1 MAGLLDKAKDVAK
14 DRELEGIHNYVGTP
28 EDAKLSAETGSLL
41 KTATLAGKGGSA
53 SKEKVP
59 KKKPTKKSSVPSAGN
74 DLNAKI
80 GFILG
85 SISLVLAVYFVWD
98 LANWEGII
106 PLGLLLL
113 AWGLTSWGFKQQKG
127 EWNKNTMVAV
137 GITFLVITAI
147 PYFAAFS
154 WQGGNVRASLFEID
168 EANDILSFTLY
179 NTAGGE
185 ATASISVK
193 GEEVWTKD
201 GIEANNEGIST
212 VEVPLAD
219 IYRGSTIDANDHSA
233 LTYTLSISAGEYS
246 WEGEIT
252 PELLDRTITAVG
264 ADMLPVTEQDESG
277 NTGTGTGHTDTDHLG
292 IQMKLGLGKEN
303 SDLQRSSNP
312 GEGEWDAYI
321 QEISSDYTFTI
332 TISNDG
338 SEVWNGGT
346 TFSVNGDSMTSSKGS
361 KSISYGWLD
370 LELNGMETK
379 ENINGQ
385 EVYYIPRS
393 DFYDG
398 DGCYKTT
405 ITITHIVPGGDS
417 FDAFSST
424 NGFEYFWE
432 ENENRSYEEDYKT
445 AVKC

>member
-14 DRELEGIHNYVGTP
+14 GGELEGIHNYVGTP
-28 EDAKLSAETGSLL
+28 ESAKLSPETGSLL
-41 KTATLAGKGGSA
+41 KTATLVDKGGSA

-59 KKKPTKKSSVPSAGN
+59 KEKSASKSSVPSAGN
-74 DLNAKI
+74 DTNAKI
-80 GFILG
+80 GFISG

-106 PLGLLLL
+106 PFGLLLL

-127 EWNKNTMVAV
+127 EWNKNTIVAV
-137 GITFLVITAI
+137 GLTFLVITAL

-154 WQGGNVRASLFEID
+154 WEGGNVRASLFEID
-168 EANDILSFTLY
+168 EADDILTFTLY
-179 NTAGGE
+179 NTAGDD

-201 GIEANNEGIST
+201 GIEANNKGYST
-212 VEVPLAD
+212 VKVPLAD
-219 IYRGSTIDANDHSA
+219 IYQGSSIDASGHSA
-233 LTYTLSISAGEYS
+233 LTYTLSISAGTYS
-246 WEGEIT
+246 WEGEII
-252 PELLDRTITAVG
+252 PDLLDRTITAVG

-277 NTGTGTGHTDTDHLG
+277 NTGTSGHTDTNHLG
-292 IQMKLGLGKEN
+292 IQMKLGLGKED
-303 SDLQRSSNP
+303 SDLERSSNP
-312 GEGEWDAYI
+312 EEGEWDAYI
-321 QEISSDYTFTI
+321 QEISTDYTFTI
-332 TISNDG
+332 AISKDG

-361 KSISYGWLD
+361 SAIAYGWLD

-379 ENINGQ
+379 EDINGQ

-417 FDAFSST
+417 FDTFSST

-432 ENENRSYEEDYKT
+432 ENENRSDEEDYKT

>member
-14 DRELEGIHNYVGTP
+14 DGGQEGVLLGLAP
-28 EDAKLSAETGSLL
+28 EDAKQFKETGSLL
-41 KTATLAGKGGSA
+41 KTATLVDKGGSA
-53 SKEKVP
+53 SKENIP
-59 KKKPTKKSSVPSAGN
+59 KKTSATKPSAPSAGN
-74 DLNAKI
+74 DTNAKI

-85 SISLVLAVYFVWD
+85 FISLVLAVYFVWD

-106 PLGLLLL
+106 PFGLLLL

-127 EWNKNTMVAV
+127 EWNKNTIVAV
-137 GITFLVITAI
+137 GITFLLITAI

-154 WQGGNVRASLFEID
+154 WEGGNIRASQFEID
-168 EANDILSFTLY
+168 EANNMLSFTLY

-193 GEEVWTKD
+193 GDDVWAKD
-201 GIEANNEGIST
+201 GIEVNNDGISI

-219 IYRGSTIDANDHSA
+219 IYRGSSIDANDHSA
-233 LTYTLSISAGEYS
+233 LTYTLSISAGDYS

-264 ADMLPVTEQDESG
+264 ADMLPVTEQDDSG
-277 NTGTGTGHTDTDHLG
+277 NSGGGSGHTDTNHLG

-303 SDLQRSSNP
+303 SDLQRSSNLE
-312 GEGEWDAYI
+312 EGEWDAYI
-321 QEISSDYTFTI
+321 QEISSDYSFTI
-332 TISNDG
+332 TISKDG

-361 KSISYGWLD
+361 NSINYGWLD
-370 LELNGMETK
+370 LELNGMDTK
-379 ENINGQ
+379 DDINRQ

-417 FDAFSST
+417 FDSFSST

-432 ENENRSYEEDYKT
+432 ENENRDAEDDYKA

>member
-264 ADMLPVTEQDESG
+264 ADMLPVTEQYENG
-277 NTGTGTGHTDTDHLG
+277 NNTDTNHLG

-312 GEGEWDAYI
+312 AEGEWDAYI

-432 ENENRSYEEDYKT
+432 ENENRSDEDDYKA

>member
-14 DRELEGIHNYVGTP
+14 DGGKEGVLLGLTP
-28 EDAKLSAETGSLL
+28 DDEKQFKESGSLL
-41 KTATLAGKGGSA
+41 KTATLVENGGSA
-53 SKEKVP
+53 SKEKKP
-59 KKKPTKKSSVPSAGN
+59 KKKSAIKSTVPGAGN
-74 DLNAKI
+74 DTNAKI
-80 GFILG
+80 GFISG

-106 PLGLLLL
+106 PFGLLLL

-127 EWNKNTMVAV
+127 EWNKNTIVAV

-154 WQGGNVRASLFEID
+154 WEGGNVRASLFEID
-168 EANDILSFTLY
+168 EANDMLTFTVY
-179 NTAGGE
+179 NTAGE
-185 ATASISVK
+185 DATASISVK
-193 GEEVWTKD
+193 GEDVWTMD

-212 VEVPLAD
+212 VKAPLAD
-219 IYRGSTIDANDHSA
+219 IYRGSSIDANGHSA
-233 LTYTLSISAGEYS
+233 LTYTLAISAGTYS

-252 PELLDRTITAVG
+252 PGLLDRTITAIG
-264 ADMLPVTEQDESG
+264 ADMIPVTEQDSG
-277 NTGTGTGHTDTDHLG
+277 NSGGGQGHTDTNHLG

-303 SDLQRSSNP
+303 SDLQRSSALE
-312 GEGEWDAYI
+312 EGEWDAYI

-332 TISNDG
+332 TISKDG
-338 SEVWNGGT
+338 SEEWNGGT

-361 KSISYGWLD
+361 SAITSGWLD

-379 ENINGQ
+379 EDINGQ
-385 EVYYIPRS
+385 EIYYIPRS

-417 FDAFSST
+417 FDTFTST

-432 ENENRSYEEDYKT
+432 ENENRTDEENYKT

>member
-14 DRELEGIHNYVGTP
+14 DGGQEGILLGFTP
-28 EDAKLSAETGSLL
+28 EDAKQFKETGSLL
-41 KTATLAGKGGSA
+41 KTATLVDKGGSA

-59 KKKPTKKSSVPSAGN
+59 KKKSTPRSSVPSSGN
-74 DLNAKI
+74 DINAKI
-80 GFILG
+80 GFISG

-127 EWNKNTMVAV
+127 EWNKNTIVAV
-137 GITFLVITAI
+137 GLTFLVITAI

-168 EANDILSFTLY
+168 EANDMLSFTLY

-193 GEEVWTKD
+193 GEEVWTKN

-312 GEGEWDAYI
+312 EEGEWDAYI

-432 ENENRSYEEDYKT
+432 ENENRSDEDDYKA

>member
-432 ENENRSYEEDYKT
+432 ENENRSDEDDYKA

>member
-1 MAGLLDKAKDVAK
+1 MSGLLDKAKDVAK
-14 DRELEGIHNYVGTP
+14 DGDLEGIHNYVGTP

-59 KKKPTKKSSVPSAGN
+59 KKKSALKSSVPSAGN
-74 DLNAKI
+74 DKNAKI

-85 SISLVLAVYFVWD
+85 FISLALAVYSVWD
-98 LANWEGII
+98 LANWEGVI
-106 PLGLLLL
+106 PFGLLLL

-127 EWNKNTMVAV
+127 EWNKNTIVAV
-137 GITFLVITAI
+137 GLTFLVITAI

-154 WQGGNVRASLFEID
+154 WEGGNVTASQFEID
-168 EANDILSFTLY
+168 EANDMLSFTLY

-185 ATASISVK
+185 STAIISVK

-201 GIEANNEGIST
+201 GIEANNEGFST

-246 WEGEIT
+246 WEGAIS

-264 ADMLPVTEQDESG
+264 ADMVPVTEQDESG
-277 NTGTGTGHTDTDHLG
+277 NNGGGTGHTETNHLG

-303 SDLQRSSNP
+303 SDLQRSSSP
-312 GEGEWDAYI
+312 VEGEWDAYI
-321 QEISSDYTFTI
+321 KEISSDYTFTI
-332 TISNDG
+332 TISKDG
-338 SEVWNGGT
+338 SEVWNGGAE
-346 TFSVNGDSMTSSKGS
+346 FSVNGNSMTSSRGS
-361 KSISYGWLD
+361 NEINYGWLN
-370 LELNGMETK
+370 LELNGMETRDD
-379 ENINGQ
+379 INGQ

-398 DGCYKTT
+398 DGCYKST
-405 ITITHIVPGGDS
+405 ITITHIMPGGDS
-417 FDAFSST
+417 FDTFSST

-432 ENENRSYEEDYKT
+432 ENESSEDDYK
-445 AVKC
+445 AAIKC

>member
-14 DRELEGIHNYVGTP
+14 DGGKEGVLLGLTP
-28 EDAKLSAETGSLL
+28 DDEKQFKESGSLL
-41 KTATLAGKGGSA
+41 KTATLVENGGSA
-53 SKEKVP
+53 SKEKGP
-59 KKKPTKKSSVPSAGN
+59 KKKSAIKSPVPGAGN
-74 DLNAKI
+74 DTNAKI
-80 GFILG
+80 GFISG
-85 SISLVLAVYFVWD
+85 SISLLLAVYFVWD

-106 PLGLLLL
+106 PFGLLLL

-127 EWNKNTMVAV
+127 EWNKNTIVAV

-154 WQGGNVRASLFEID
+154 WEGGNVRASLFEID
-168 EANDILSFTLY
+168 EVNDMLTFTLY
-179 NTAGGE
+179 NTAGDD

-193 GEEVWTKD
+193 GEDVWTQE
-201 GIEANNEGIST
+201 GIEANNEGIT
-212 VEVPLAD
+212 IVKVPLAD
-219 IYRGSTIDANDHSA
+219 IYQGSSIDANGHSA
-233 LTYTLSISAGEYS
+233 LTYTLAISAGTYS

-264 ADMLPVTEQDESG
+264 ADMMPVTEQDESG
-277 NTGTGTGHTDTDHLG
+277 NTGTGSGHTDTNHLG
-292 IQMKLGLGKEN
+292 IQMRLGLGKED
-303 SDLQRSSNP
+303 SDLQRSSNL
-312 GEGEWDAYI
+312 GEGQWDAYI
-321 QEISSDYTFTI
+321 QGISTDYTFTI
-332 TISNDG
+332 AISKGG

-346 TFSVNGDSMTSSKGS
+346 TFAVNGDSMTSSKGS
-361 KSISYGWLD
+361 SDISYGWLD

-379 ENINGQ
+379 EDITGQ

-398 DGCYKTT
+398 DGCYRTT
-405 ITITHIVPGGDS
+405 ITITHLVPGGDS
-417 FDAFSST
+417 FDTFSSI

-432 ENENRSYEEDYKT
+432 ENENRNDEDDYKT

>member
-1 MAGLLDKAKDVAK
+1 MAGLLDRAKDVAK
-14 DRELEGIHNYVGTP
+14 DGELEGIHNYVGTP
-28 EDAKLSAETGSLL
+28 ENAKLSSETGSLL
-41 KTATLAGKGGSA
+41 KTATLVDKGGSA

-59 KKKPTKKSSVPSAGN
+59 KEKSASKSSVPSAGN
-74 DLNAKI
+74 DTNAKI
-80 GFILG
+80 GFISG

-106 PLGLLLL
+106 PFGLLLL

-127 EWNKNTMVAV
+127 EWNKNTIVAV
-137 GITFLVITAI
+137 GITFLLITAI

-154 WQGGNVRASLFEID
+154 WEGGNVRASLFEID
-168 EANDILSFTLY
+168 EADDMLTFTLY
-179 NTAGGE
+179 NTAGDD

-212 VEVPLAD
+212 VKVPLAD
-219 IYRGSTIDANDHSA
+219 IYQGSSIDASGHSS
-233 LTYTLSISAGEYS
+233 LTYTLSISAGTYS

-252 PELLDRTITAVG
+252 PDLLDRTITAVG

-277 NTGTGTGHTDTDHLG
+277 NTGTSGHTDTNHLG
-292 IQMKLGLGKEN
+292 IQMKLGLGKED
-303 SDLQRSSNP
+303 SGLERSSNP
-312 GEGEWDAYI
+312 EEGEWDAYI
-321 QEISSDYTFTI
+321 QEISTDYTFTI
-332 TISNDG
+332 AISKDG

-346 TFSVNGDSMTSSKGS
+346 SFSVNGDSMTSSKGS
-361 KSISYGWLD
+361 SAIAYGWLD

-379 ENINGQ
+379 EDINGQ

-417 FDAFSST
+417 FDTFSST

-432 ENENRSYEEDYKT
+432 ENENRSDEDEYKT

>member
-14 DRELEGIHNYVGTP
+14 DGGKEGVLLGLTP
-28 EDAKLSAETGSLL
+28 DDEKQFKESGSLL
-41 KTATLAGKGGSA
+41 KTATLVENGGSA
-53 SKEKVP
+53 SKEKGP
-59 KKKPTKKSSVPSAGN
+59 KKKSAIKSPVPGAGN
-74 DLNAKI
+74 DTNAKI
-80 GFILG
+80 GFISG

-106 PLGLLLL
+106 PFGLLLL

-127 EWNKNTMVAV
+127 EWNKNTIVAV

-154 WQGGNVRASLFEID
+154 WEGGNVRASLFEID
-168 EANDILSFTLY
+168 EVNDMLTFTLY
-179 NTAGGE
+179 NTAGDD

-193 GEEVWTKD
+193 GEDVWTQE
-201 GIEANNEGIST
+201 GIEANNEGIT
-212 VEVPLAD
+212 IVKVPLAD
-219 IYRGSTIDANDHSA
+219 IYQGSSIDANGHSA
-233 LTYTLSISAGEYS
+233 LTYTLAISAGTYS

-252 PELLDRTITAVG
+252 PGLLDRTITAIG
-264 ADMLPVTEQDESG
+264 ADMIPVTEQDSG
-277 NTGTGTGHTDTDHLG
+277 NSGGGQGHTDTNHLG

-303 SDLQRSSNP
+303 SDLQRSSALE
-312 GEGEWDAYI
+312 EGEWDAYI

-332 TISNDG
+332 TISKDG
-338 SEVWNGGT
+338 SEEWNGGT

-361 KSISYGWLD
+361 SAITSGWLD

-379 ENINGQ
+379 EDINGQ
-385 EVYYIPRS
+385 EIYYIPRS

-417 FDAFSST
+417 FDTFTST

-432 ENENRSYEEDYKT
+432 ENENRTDEENYKT